1 MTLAV
6 DGLVDL
12 DLHRAEVTV
21 QPPAVGVKA
30 VGKRDDPLSVSGLPA
45 TRAFL
50 FAKEEKQN
58 CEIGKTVAVSISDSH
73 LLESEVAHDAGF
85 DG

>member
-1 MTLAV
+1 MTLSV

-21 QPPAVGVKA
+21 QPSAVGVKA
-30 VGKRDDPLSVSGLPA
+30 VGQRDDPLSVSGLPA

-50 FAKEEKQN
+50 FAKEENNN
-58 CEIGKTVAVSISDSH
+58 CEIGNTVAVSISDSH